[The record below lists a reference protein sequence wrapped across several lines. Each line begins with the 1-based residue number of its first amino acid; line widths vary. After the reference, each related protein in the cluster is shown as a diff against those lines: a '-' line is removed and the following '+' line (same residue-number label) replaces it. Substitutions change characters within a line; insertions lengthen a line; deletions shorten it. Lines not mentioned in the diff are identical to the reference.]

1 MGNRAQSTTIAA
13 GNPSIVAFIPAPLSI
28 GPAQRRSTAP
38 PCHYPGAMTQIDR
51 TMSLVRQAVDERISQ
66 AIAERRD
73 GWSDAGPAADE
84 LLDAAAD
91 LLGGGKRMRAVL
103 AAIALSATAGGA
115 RREEI
120 LSGRACAGLGAALEL
135 YQASA
140 LVHDDVIDAALTRR
154 GLPAA
159 HRRFTAAH
167 RGAHR
172 LGDAEAH
179 GRSAAIL
186 LGDLLLSAA
195 GSELGTALA
204 QCPQGTRA
212 AARAAFDAMTEEVAL
227 GQYLDVR
234 AESLPLPDEGEDHAA
249 AGRAMEAAA
258 LAVVRRK
265 SARYSV
271 MRPLLIGALLGG
283 LPPRGQAVNL
293 LEELGEATGIAFQLR
308 DDELGVFG
316 DPARTGKPAGDDLRE
331 GKRTVLIALAWQRC
345 DAGGRALLRRVL
357 ANTQADPDG
366 IAAAASLIED
376 CGARAEHE
384 KRIDGHVERA
394 RGALE
399 ALAAAEAGVSPDAV
413 ADLSSVISLLTD
425 RSA

>member
-1 MGNRAQSTTIAA
+1 
-13 GNPSIVAFIPAPLSI
+13 
-28 GPAQRRSTAP
+28 
-38 PCHYPGAMTQIDR
+38 MTQIDR

-73 GWSDAGPAADE
+73 EWADAGPAARE

-103 AAIALSATAGGA
+103 AAIGLAATAEGA

-120 LSGRACAGLGAALEL
+120 LSGRASAGLGAALEL

-140 LVHDDVIDAALTRR
+140 LIHDDVIDAALTRR

-159 HRRFTAAH
+159 HRRFAAAH
-167 RGAHR
+167 QGAGW

-195 GSELGTALA
+195 GSELGAALA
-204 QCPQGTRA
+204 QCPPATRP

-234 AESLPLPDEGEDHAA
+234 AESLPLPDEDTDHIA
-249 AGRAMEAAA
+249 AGEAMEAAA

-271 MRPLLIGALLGG
+271 MRPLLIGAILGG
-283 LPPRGQAVNL
+283 LPPQGEAASRLA
-293 LEELGEATGIAFQLR
+293 ELGEATGIAFQLR

-331 GKRTVLIALAWQRC
+331 GKRTVLLALAWQRC
-345 DAGGRALLRRVL
+345 DADGRALLGSVL
-357 ANTQADPDG
+357 ANAQADADE
-366 IAAAASLIED
+366 IAAAAALIED
-376 CGARAEHE
+376 SGARAAHE
-384 KRIDGHVERA
+384 ERIDEHAERA
-394 RGALE
+394 RRALE
-399 ALAAAEAGVSPDAV
+399 ALATASPGVSTPTV
-413 ADLSSVISLLTD
+413 ADLASVISLLTD

>member
-1 MGNRAQSTTIAA
+1 
-13 GNPSIVAFIPAPLSI
+13 
-28 GPAQRRSTAP
+28 
-38 PCHYPGAMTQIDR
+38 MTQIDR
-51 TMSLVRQAVDERISQ
+51 TMSLVRQAVDERLSQ

-73 GWSDAGPAADE
+73 EWSDAGPAAAE

-91 LLGGGKRMRAVL
+91 LLRGGKRMRAVL
-103 AAIALSATAGGA
+103 AAIALSATTDGA
-115 RREEI
+115 RREDV

-140 LVHDDVIDAALTRR
+140 LIHDDVIDAALTRR

-159 HRRFTAAH
+159 HRRFATAH
-167 RGAHR
+167 RGSHW

-195 GSELGTALA
+195 GVELGAALA
-204 QCPQGTRA
+204 QCPRGTRA

-234 AESLPLPDEGEDHAA
+234 AESLPLPDEGADHAA
-249 AGRAMEAAA
+249 AGRAMEEAA
-258 LAVVRRK
+258 LAVVLRK

-283 LPPRGQAVNL
+283 LPPGGEGARRLA
-293 LEELGEATGIAFQLR
+293 ELGEAAGVAFQLR

-316 DPARTGKPAGDDLRE
+316 DPAHTGKPAGDDLRE
-331 GKRTVLIALAWQRC
+331 GKRTVLLALAWQRC
-345 DAGGRALLRRVL
+345 DAGGRAVLRRVL
-357 ANTQADPDG
+357 ANARADAG
-366 IAAAASLIED
+366 EIAAAAAIIEE
-376 CGARAEHE
+376 CGARAAHE
-384 KRIDGHVERA
+384 ERIEAHAERA
-394 RGALE
+394 RRALE
-399 ALAAAEAGVSPDAV
+399 ALITAEAGLSRSAA
-413 ADLSSVISLLTD
+413 ADLASVISLLTD

>member
-1 MGNRAQSTTIAA
+1 
-13 GNPSIVAFIPAPLSI
+13 
-28 GPAQRRSTAP
+28 
-38 PCHYPGAMTQIDR
+38 MTQIDR
-51 TMSLVRQAVDERISQ
+51 TMSLVRRAVDERISQ

-73 GWSDAGPAADE
+73 EWSDAGPAAAE

-103 AAIALSATAGGA
+103 AAIALSATADSA
-115 RREEI
+115 RREDV

-140 LVHDDVIDAALTRR
+140 LIHDDVIDGALTRR

-159 HRRFTAAH
+159 HRRFATAH
-167 RGAHR
+167 RGSHW

-195 GSELGTALA
+195 GSELGAALA

-212 AARAAFDAMTEEVAL
+212 AGRAAFDAMAEEVAL

-234 AESLPLPDEGEDHAA
+234 TESLPLPDEGADHAA
-249 AGRAMEAAA
+249 AGRAMEEAA

-271 MRPLLIGALLGG
+271 MHPLLIGALLGG
-283 LPPRGQAVNL
+283 LPPHGEGARRLA
-293 LEELGEATGIAFQLR
+293 ELGEATGIAFQLR

-331 GKRTVLIALAWQRC
+331 GKRTVLLALAWQRC
-345 DAGGRALLRRVL
+345 DAGGRAILRRVL
-357 ANTQADPDG
+357 ANTRADPAE
-366 IAAAASLIED
+366 IAAAAAIIEE
-376 CGARAEHE
+376 CGARAAHE
-384 KRIDGHVERA
+384 ERIDEHAERA
-394 RGALE
+394 RRALE
-399 ALAAAEAGVSPDAV
+399 ALITAEAGLSRSAT
-413 ADLSSVISLLTD
+413 ADLASVISLLTD